1 MPEFIVNY
9 WFIILIAL
17 AVVVVLGYIIYVFI
31 KMPKTSQIAKVK
43 EWLLFAVMEAEK
55 ELGGGTGQLKL
66 RYVYDMF
73 IVKFPWLVKV
83 VSFEAFSG
91 LVDEVLEKFK
101 AILDTNKNVQN
112 YVEGSNNSGGELK

>member
-1 MPEFIVNY
+1 MSEFIVNY
-9 WFIILIAL
+9 WFVILIAL
-17 AVVVVLGYIIYVFI
+17 AAVVVLGYIIYVFI
-31 KMPKTSQIAKVK
+31 NMPKTSQIAKVK

-83 VSFEAFSG
+83 VSFESFSG

-112 YVEGSNNSGGELK
+112 YVDGSSSGGEVK

>member
-1 MPEFIVNY
+1 MSEFIVNY
-9 WFIILIAL
+9 WFVILIAL
-17 AVVVVLGYIIYVFI
+17 AAVVVLGYIIYVFI

-83 VSFEAFSG
+83 VSFESFSG

-112 YVEGSNNSGGELK
+112 YVDGSNSGGEVK

>member
-1 MPEFIVNY
+1 MSEFIVNY
-9 WFIILIAL
+9 WFVILIAL
-17 AVVVVLGYIIYVFI
+17 AAVVVLGYIIYVFI

-83 VSFEAFSG
+83 VSFESFSG

-112 YVEGSNNSGGELK
+112 YVDGSNRGGEVK

>member
-1 MPEFIVNY
+1 MSEFIVNY
-9 WFIILIAL
+9 WFVILIAL
-17 AVVVVLGYIIYVFI
+17 AAVVVLGYIIYVFI
-31 KMPKTSQIAKVK
+31 NMPKTSQIAKVK

-83 VSFEAFSG
+83 VSFESFSG

-112 YVEGSNNSGGELK
+112 YVDGSNSGGEVK